1 MARKKRNAAASAE
14 DDVNLTP
21 MLDVV
26 FILLIFFIV
35 TAVFIQEP
43 DAEIERIS
51 AKQFEPQS
59 PLGMLIA
66 VDEKSKIFFG
76 KSEVTLSDIGF
87 RIREARKDNPEGRIV
102 VQPHRNAEAGVVIDL
117 MEAINAEEK
126 TNKVALSV
134 LED

>member
-43 DAEIERIS
+43 DAEIDRIS
-51 AKQFEPQS
+51 AKQFERQS

-66 VDEKSKIFFG
+66 VDEQSKIFFG
-76 KSEVTLSDIGF
+76 KSEVALSDIGF

-117 MEAINAEEK
+117 MEAINTEEK
-126 TNKVALSV
+126 TNSVALSV

>member
-1 MARKKRNAAASAE
+1 MARKKRNPASSAE

-43 DAEIERIS
+43 DAEIDRITAKQS
-51 AKQFEPQS
+51 AKQS

-66 VDEKSKIFFG
+66 IDAKSNIYFG
-76 KSEVTLSDIGF
+76 KSEVALSDVGF

-102 VQPHRNAEAGVVIDL
+102 VQPHKDSEAGVLIDL
-117 MEAINAEEK
+117 MEAINTEEK
-126 TNKVALSV
+126 TNIVQLSV